1 MSAQLEEYD
10 ATQDHGPEPLELAPD
25 LVEVRRNAG
34 LLGVVGA
41 VAAAVAI
48 AWAARA
54 AGTQAPLDWAMAG
67 LVGVIAI
74 GNLWALVDA
83 RTPLLVADSQ
93 GVRLRR
99 GRTWQGLPWSSLAG
113 VEVTRRRNKLVDG
126 ELRVIP
132 HNPDRVL
139 EELGRPGLLRRRVS
153 GDPFAVP
160 VGLATRVVG
169 APQGLPEAL
178 AVLSGGATQ
187 IVDLVPAPAEDVA
200 EPEADLDLVDAA
212 PADVTEDVPEVAE
225 ASVVDEVPTLVEAP
239 SLPAESDVDTVLET
253 DTEAE
258 LEEEAAEP
266 RRRWFGLRD
275 PRPKLATGI
284 GVLAS
289 RRRDEDVDSA
299 DVLDAEDAE
308 DDREQVA
315 ETGAEVEGSL
325 ESAEDVDELEEAED
339 SDEDADV
346 RVVARSDVRLTAVP
360 AVDEDRDT
368 PDDSEDTVIV
378 DEDDADAAPA
388 SERRTR
394 RWGLV
399 TPIARPGNPVAP
411 LEITEPP
418 AEPAADPV
426 IGPELL
432 AARTRLGLTVDQL
445 ADRTRIRPHVIE
457 SIEVDDFTPCGG
469 DFYARGHLRTLCR
482 VLGVDVAPM
491 LTSYD
496 ERYAHAPIS
505 PRRVFEA
512 ELASGSGMVRGP
524 RGGLNWSLLVAV
536 VMALI
541 LVWSVAR
548 LVMDAPAESRQVAG
562 LSAGSGGLQS
572 GTATAEQVPVLI
584 HAAGGGAKV
593 VVRDGDGEIVFT
605 GDLAYGATRT
615 LKVAPPVRIESSDG
629 GVEVVVDGAEKGRL
643 GDPGEPA
650 SGTFIGR

>member
-200 EPEADLDLVDAA
+200 EPEADLDAASVADAA
-212 PADVTEDVPEVAE
+212 PIEDAPAVAE
-225 ASVVDEVPTLVEAP
+225 ASVLDEGPTLVEAP
-239 SLPAESDVDTVLET
+239 SLPAESDVDTVLDEGA
-253 DTEAE
+253 EAE

-289 RRRDEDVDSA
+289 RRRDDETD
-299 DVLDAEDAE
+299 DVLDAE

-315 ETGAEVEGSL
+315 ETGTDVEDRL
-325 ESAEDVDELEEAED
+325 ESAEEVDEVDELGRAD
-339 SDEDADV
+339 DAVEDAGV

-368 PDDSEDTVIV
+368 PEDSEDTVIV

-394 RWGLV
+394 RWGRV

-482 VLGVDVAPM
+482 VLGVDVTPM

-548 LVMDAPAESRQVAG
+548 LVMDAPAETRQVAG
-562 LSAGSGGLQS
+562 LSAGSGGLQG

>member
-1 MSAQLEEYD
+1 MTAQLQEYD
-10 ATQDHGPEPLELAPD
+10 APQDRGPEPLELAPD

-83 RTPLLVADSQ
+83 RTPLLVADAQ

-99 GRTWQGLPWSSLAG
+99 GRAWQGLPWSSLAG
-113 VEVTRRRNKLVDG
+113 VEVARRRSKLADG
-126 ELRVIP
+126 QLRVIP
-132 HNPDRVL
+132 HNPERVL
-139 EELGRPGLLRRRVS
+139 EELGAPGVLRRRFA

-178 AVLSGGATQ
+178 ALLSGGATE
-187 IVDLVPAPAEDVA
+187 IVDLLPATKEPAA
-200 EPEADLDLVDAA
+200 EPEEAPEILDRAGEEPRVDQIEVDADELA
-212 PADVTEDVPEVAE
+212 AVEVESESEAEVADGFDEEVPE
-225 ASVVDEVPTLVEAP
+225 S
-239 SLPAESDVDTVLET
+239 
-253 DTEAE
+253 
-258 LEEEAAEP
+258 
-266 RRRWFGLRD
+266 RRSWFGLRD
-275 PRPKLATGI
+275 PRPKLAAGI
-284 GVLAS
+284 GLLAT
-289 RRRDEDVDSA
+289 RRREDEDETD
-299 DVLDAEDAE
+299 DTQDAEGSLDEGDHDIDEARTLVETEPAAGIE
-308 DDREQVA
+308 DE
-315 ETGAEVEGSL
+315 EGAEV
-325 ESAEDVDELEEAED
+325 VEE
-339 SDEDADV
+339 
-346 RVVARSDVRLTAVP
+346 RVVRILDDAVEESVSESRAVARADLTLAPVPLVDDVTDEAADDEA
-360 AVDEDRDT
+360 AVDE
-368 PDDSEDTVIV
+368 EAV
-378 DEDDADAAPA
+378 A
-388 SERRTR
+388 SRRTR
-394 RWGLV
+394 RWGRV

-411 LEITEPP
+411 LEITDPP

-512 ELASGSGMVRGP
+512 ELASGSGMIRGP

-548 LVMDAPAESRQVAG
+548 LVMDAPAEVRQVAG

-572 GTATAEQVPVLI
+572 GAAGADQVPVLI
-584 HAAGGGAKV
+584 HAAGGGATV
-593 VVRDGDGEIVFT
+593 VVRDGEGEIVFT
-605 GDLAYGATRT
+605 GDLAYGTTRT

-629 GVEVVVDGAEKGRL
+629 GVEVVIDGAEKGRL

-650 SGTFIGR
+650 SGTFIAR